1 MKQYKDNY
9 FKKAKQENYP
19 ARSVYKLQ
27 EIHKRYHIFQKGQK
41 VLDLGAA
48 PGSWSQYAAERVG
61 KKGRVLAVDKKEID
75 IALPEHVCF
84 IRSDLFEPSE
94 EFASWL
100 DYYQEFDLVISDL
113 APSTS
118 GIKLRDQTR
127 SLELGEKVRTL
138 GESYL
143 KKGGTIVLKVFTG
156 PDLQD
161 FLFSLKQGF
170 KRVKT
175 FKPESSRSES
185 MECYVLGFGKKNKQ

>member
-75 IALPEHVCF
+75 IGLPEHVCF
-84 IRSDLFEPSE
+84 IQSDLFEPSE

-113 APSTS
+113 APGTS

-127 SLELGEKVRTL
+127 SLELAEKVRAL

-143 KKGGTIVLKVFTG
+143 KKGGTMVLKVFTG

-161 FLFSLKQGF
+161 FLSSLKYGF

-175 FKPESSRSES
+175 FKPQSSRSES

>member
-9 FKKAKQENYP
+9 FKKAKKENYP

-41 VLDLGAA
+41 VLELGAA
-48 PGSWSQYAAERVG
+48 PGSWSLYSAQRIG
-61 KKGRVLAVDKKEID
+61 KKGSVLAVDKKDVD

-84 IRSDLFEPSE
+84 IQSDIFEPSE

-100 DYYQEFDLVISDL
+100 DFYQGFDLVLSDM
-113 APSTS
+113 APETS

-127 SLELGEKVRTL
+127 SLEMAQKVSELGKD
-138 GESYL
+138 YL
-143 KKGGTIVLKVFTG
+143 KKGGIMVVKVFTG

-161 FLFSLKQGF
+161 FISALKQDF

-175 FKPESSRSES
+175 FKPDSSRSES
-185 MECYVLGFGKKNKQ
+185 MECFILSFGKKNKQ

>member
-27 EIHKRYHIFQKGQK
+27 EIHKRYHVFQKGQK

-48 PGSWSQYAAERVG
+48 PGSWSLFAAEKVS
-61 KKGRVLAVDKKEID
+61 KKGIVLAADKKDVD

-84 IRSDLFEPSE
+84 VQSDVFDPSE

-100 DYYQEFDLVISDL
+100 DHYQEFDLLLSDM
-113 APSTS
+113 APATS

-127 SLELGEKVRTL
+127 SLEMAEKVREI
-138 GESYL
+138 GQSYL
-143 KKGGTIVLKVFTG
+143 KKGGTMVVKVFTG
-156 PDLQD
+156 PDLQE
-161 FLFSLKQGF
+161 FLTNLKQDF

-175 FKPESSRSES
+175 HKPESSRSES
-185 MECYVLGFGKKNKQ
+185 MECFVLCFGKKNKQ

>member
-9 FKKAKQENYP
+9 FKKAKKENYP

-27 EIHKRYHIFQKGQK
+27 EVHKRYHLFQKGQK

-48 PGSWSQYAAERVG
+48 PGSWSLFSAQRIG
-61 KKGRVLAVDKKEID
+61 KKGRVLAVDKKDVD
-75 IALPEHVCF
+75 INLPEHVCF
-84 IRSDLFEPSE
+84 IQSDVFAPSE
-94 EFASWL
+94 NFLNCL
-100 DYYQEFDLVISDL
+100 DYYRDFDLLLSDL
-113 APSTS
+113 APETS

-127 SLELGEKVRTL
+127 SLEMAQKVCEL

-143 KKGGTIVLKVFTG
+143 KKGGIMVLKVFTG

-161 FLFSLKQGF
+161 FLATLKQDF

-175 FKPESSRSES
+175 FKPDSSRSES
-185 MECYVLGFGKKNKQ
+185 MECFVLSFGKKIKQ

>member
-9 FKKAKQENYP
+9 FKQAKKDNYP
-19 ARSVYKLQ
+19 ARSIYKLQ

-48 PGSWSQYAAERVG
+48 PGSWSLYAAERVG
-61 KKGRVLAVDKKEID
+61 KKGSVLAVDKKNVD
-75 IALPEHVCF
+75 IGLPENVCF
-84 IRSDLFEPSE
+84 IQSDIFEPSE
-94 EFASWL
+94 EVASWL
-100 DYYQEFDLVISDL
+100 DYYQEFDVVISDL

-127 SLELGEKVRTL
+127 SLELAEKVGSL
-138 GESYL
+138 GESFL
-143 KKGGTIVLKVFTG
+143 KKGGTMVLKVFTG

-161 FLFSLKQGF
+161 FLSTLKQGF

-175 FKPESSRSES
+175 FKPDSSRSES
-185 MECYVLGFGKKNKQ
+185 MECYVLSFGKKNKQ